1 MTAIRLARLV
11 TRRATIVKF
20 KGAYHGHSDQVLA
33 PHTDSLGALAA
44 EPVWKGIPLATVRQ
58 TVYAS
63 YNDVAGIKEIFA
75 EQGREIRSEEQ
86 TSELQSLMRNSYAVF
101 FL

>member
-1 MTAIRLARLV
+1 MTAVRCARPV
-11 TRRATIVKF
+11 TRQAIILKL
-20 KGAYHGHSDQVLA
+20 KGAYHGHSDQVVA

-44 EPVWKGIPLATVRQ
+44 EPVWKGIPLATGRQ

-75 EQGREIRSEEQ
+75 EQGREIA
-86 TSELQSLMRNSYAVF
+86 AV
-101 FL
+101 LVEPIATNKIGRAQV